1 MILDT
6 NAISDFADANQ
17 RLLDRI
23 QQADDDL
30 HLPVIVL
37 GEYRYG
43 LKSSRL
49 RVARESWLDE
59 LESTAIVLT
68 ITSETSRIY
77 ATSVMSSALLASR
90 FPKTI
95 FGSPRW
101 RGSTDCQFSVRMR
114 ILIKSQDLVESV
126 GDGVVVASPRA
137 PFHSQYIS

>member
-23 QQADDDL
+23 QQANDDL

-68 ITSETSRIY
+68 ITSEDQSYLCRHP
-77 ATSVMSSALLASR
+77 L
-90 FPKTI
+90 
-95 FGSPRW
+95 
-101 RGSTDCQFSVRMR
+101 
-114 ILIKSQDLVESV
+114 
-126 GDGVVVASPRA
+126 
-137 PFHSQYIS
+137 